1 MIRVIG
7 TKRVLTILVL
17 IALNGLLAAVVYMHF
32 VPRKLA
38 AENELR
44 GLRGNIS
51 TVQSDISRMQVEFD
65 QLKLQ
70 QAQFD
75 MLRQRGFF
83 ELQGRREAELTLQ
96 KIQQQSGVVS
106 AVVNIMGGVIE
117 ESAEALK
124 AEHQVL
130 ASPVNIHIEAMD
142 DVDVYRYIYLIQ
154 QFFPGH
160 VSFEKLSMKRN
171 AEVSGTVLRAIATG
185 SRPQLVSADLSM
197 TWRTMIPQKDVI
209 GAPVDP
215 AGGQ

>member
-7 TKRVLTILVL
+7 TKRVLTILTL
-17 IALNGLLAAVVYMHF
+17 IAMNGLLAAVVYMYF
-32 VPRKLA
+32 VPQRFA
-38 AENELR
+38 AEGELR

-70 QAQFD
+70 QARFD
-75 MLRQRGFF
+75 ALRQRGFF
-83 ELQGRREAELTLQ
+83 GAQGRREAELVLR
-96 KIQQQSGVVS
+96 KIQQQSGVIS
-106 AVVNIMGGVIE
+106 ALVNIMGGAIE
-117 ESAEALK
+117 ENEEALK

-130 ASPVNIHIEAMD
+130 ASPVSIHIEAMD
-142 DVDVYRYIYLIQ
+142 DVDIYRYIYLVQ
-154 QFFPGH
+154 EFFPGH
-160 VSFEKLSMKRN
+160 VSFENLSMKRN

-185 SRPQLVSADLSM
+185 GKPQLVTADISM

-209 GAPVDP
+209 GVPVDQ